1 MPPSLPSK
9 QPPTA
14 RPYGRAAITCPTAPT
29 DSTVE
34 WEVTLAAVGRHVTH
48 GRAVGRVEGREILT
62 VNASL
67 GIDKLDVEGIWI
79 EPPEVPAPDECPP
92 RALPVMFRDSINEQ
106 VELRAAKGRHFEEI
120 GGTPGPPGPPD
131 SALWARLPEHIFPSA
146 AVLAIVGDF
155 IPGAMS
161 QPIGQRAMARSL
173 DNTLRVVQ
181 LAATEWVLCDIRI
194 HALAGGYGHG
204 TAFLWSEDGDLLA
217 IASQSDTASASG
229 PRTPSNSEPAV
240 NSPLG
245 FFGWVEYPHKQRWC
259 HADGLGWDSEVR
271 QPGVRGRFRRRQD
284 PSVAVIRRERCTRVR
299 RSQIVRVPGLEPWPL
314 RGGTTTA
321 WPRP

>member
-1 MPPSLPSK
+1 MDARAFLGMEPVDDLRWRMNVRRDLSTPEGFLFGGCGLGAALIALEAAADR
-9 QPPTA
+9 PTIWA
-14 RPYGRAAITCPTAPT
+14 SGHYLSYAPT

-92 RALPVMFRDSINEQ
+92 RALPVMFRDSINER

-181 LAATEWVLCDIRI
+181 FAATEWVLCDIRI

-217 IASQSDTASASG
+217 IASQSI
-229 PRTPSNSEPAV
+229 
-240 NSPLG
+240 
-245 FFGWVEYPHKQRWC
+245 
-259 HADGLGWDSEVR
+259 
-271 QPGVRGRFRRRQD
+271 GVRLWSED
-284 PSVAVIRRERCTRVR
+284 SV
-299 RSQIVRVPGLEPWPL
+299 QL
-314 RGGTTTA
+314 
-321 WPRP
+321 